1 MNRLGHINLGGYVS
15 AKSLV
20 HEAEERIKVNL
31 IVLAAIDYS
40 VDNTLEVIEDLN
52 VRDIVLRHCLSI

>member
-1 MNRLGHINLGGYVS
+1 MS

-31 IVLAAIDYS
+31 IVLAAIDNS
-40 VDNTLEVIEDLN
+40 VDNHLEVAENLN
-52 VRDIVLRHCLSI
+52 VRDVVLSHSLSI

>member
-31 IVLAAIDYS
+31 IVLAAIDYF
-40 VDNTLEVIEDLN
+40 VNNLLEVIEDMN
-52 VRDIVLRHCLSI
+52 VGDVFHRHI

>member
-1 MNRLGHINLGGYVS
+1 MS

-31 IVLAAIDYS
+31 IVLAAIDDF
-40 VDNTLEVIEDLN
+40 VNNLLEVIEDLN
-52 VRDIVLRHCLSI
+52 VRDIVHGHILSI